1 MATLPGPVE
10 RLAWLLGTWR
20 GEGRGEYPAIDDFD
34 YVEETTFACPGKP
47 FVAYSQR
54 TRTPEGEPLHAETGY
69 LRPVG
74 DGLVE
79 AVIAEPIG
87 VVELYEGRVL
97 GERLELV
104 SAHVATTPTAKDI
117 TGLRRLLRLDDDILH
132 VRVEM
137 EAMGAPMQLHLE
149 AGLRREGS

>member
-1 MATLPGPVE
+1 MTTLPAAVE
-10 RLAWLLGTWR
+10 PLAWLLGTWK

-47 FVAYSQR
+47 FVTYTQR
-54 TRTPEGEPLHAETGY
+54 TRTPDGQPLHAETGY

-74 DGLVE
+74 DGAVE
-79 AVIAEPIG
+79 AVVSEPIG
-87 VVELYEGRVL
+87 VVEVYEGRVL

-104 SAHVATTPTAKDI
+104 STLVARTPTAKDV
-117 TGLRRLLRLDDDILH
+117 TGVRRLLRLDDGILH
-132 VRVEM
+132 VRLEM

-149 AGLRREGS
+149 AGLRRD